1 MKKLLIFLGICTFL
15 ISTNHSLVFSQTKLL
30 QFPNSSETEIT
41 FSYAGDI
48 FTVPITGG
56 IARRLTTS
64 PSVESFPRFSPDGK
78 TIAFLGNYDG
88 NNEIYTIP
96 SIGGQPFRVTYG
108 VDLPNQ
114 PERMGPDK
122 IIMQWTK
129 DGKKILY
136 RGRQDTWNSLVGNL
150 YLVGADG
157 SMPEIL
163 PLPRGGFASF
173 SPDETKLAYNRI
185 YREFRTWKRYSGG
198 QADDIWIYDFKT
210 KQLENI
216 TNHPAQ
222 DIIPMWKDNKIY
234 FLSDRDFTMNLF
246 VYDLTTKQ
254 TKKITNF
261 TDFDVKFPS
270 LGANHIS
277 FSQNG
282 EIYLLDLKTDTYQK
296 VNITVA
302 EDFLASRPEIISV
315 KDFIAN
321 SGISPDGK
329 AAVFAARGDI
339 FIVPAEKG
347 NIINLTKSNGVHDR
361 NPVWSPDGK
370 WIAFISDKTGEDEVY
385 IIKPDGSSLTQI
397 TNNAKSYRYELKW
410 SPDSKYL
417 LNSDKLMNLYLI
429 DITTKQTKTIATSK
443 SWEIRDFSFSPD
455 SKWITYTDDG
465 ENRFSQIHLYSI
477 ADGKTYKITSEF
489 FESSNPTWD
498 PKGRYLYFISSR
510 FFRGRTGNFEYN
522 YIFEDMDNIYGLI
535 LQEGELNPFSK
546 YESDLITLDS
556 NQESNK
562 KPKTRKSKKDQIEE
576 DNSIQINLDGLPDR
590 IFEIPTANGRYWG
603 LFATD
608 DKIYYTRTNTGG
620 KPAFYSFDLKEK
632 KEEEVGNFSSYDIT
646 PDGKKILISKDGNYY
661 IDKLSKKIDLKEG
674 KLPIEKMQ
682 MTLNRKEEW
691 NQIFN
696 EAWRQMKYFLY
707 DPNMHGMDWNLIK
720 ERYSTW
726 VPHLNHRADLTFL
739 IGEMIGE
746 LDVGHAYI
754 GGGDLPKVSR
764 VNIGLLGARY
774 ELDKPTGYYKITK
787 IFEGRNWEPDT
798 YSPLTEPGLNVKV
811 GDYLIAIDDEELS
824 ATNHPYKALNN
835 KAETFVKLTVNSK
848 PSRDGARDIWVK
860 TIKSEEKLIYL
871 NWVEKNRRYVEKVTN
886 GRIGYIHIPDMG
898 FTNGLIEFVKY
909 FYPQLNKEGLIIDDR
924 YNGGGN
930 VSSLIIERLRREIA
944 IAKHARNQQI
954 IGSTPDAV
962 MPGPMVCIIN
972 QQSMSDGDL
981 FPYQFKKYGLG
992 KLIGKR
998 TWGGVIGIRGSL
1010 PFTDGTYLM
1019 KPEFANF
1026 GPNGEWIL
1034 EDVGMEPDIEI
1045 ENDPDKEWS
1054 GIDQQ
1059 LDKAIEVILEELKT
1073 NKKQQLPKSVPPYP
1087 NKNRKE

>member
-1 MKKLLIFLGICTFL
+1 MNNFLKSILLIGFTIFLSRIDT
-15 ISTNHSLVFSQTKLL
+15 FSQTKLL
-30 QFPNSSETEIT
+30 QFPNASSSEIT

-48 FTVPITGG
+48 FTVPISGG
-56 IARRLTTS
+56 IARRITTA
-64 PSVESFPRFSPDGK
+64 PGVESFPRFAPDGK
-78 TIAFLGNYDG
+78 TIAFIGNYDG

-96 SIGGQPFRVTYG
+96 NIGGEPFRLTYG
-108 VDLPNQ
+108 VDLQNL

-129 DGKKILY
+129 DGKKVLY

-150 YLVGADG
+150 YYVGIDA
-157 SMPEIL
+157 SLPEIL
-163 PLPRGGFASF
+163 PLPKSGFASL

-198 QADDIWIYDFKT
+198 QADDIWIYDFRT

-216 TNHPAQ
+216 TNNPAQ
-222 DIIPMWKDNKIY
+222 DIIPMWRGNKIY
-234 FLSDRDFTMNLF
+234 FLSDRDYTMNLF
-246 VYDLTTKQ
+246 VYDITTKQ

-261 TDFDVKFPS
+261 TDMDVKFPS
-270 LGANHIS
+270 LGANHIA

-282 EIYLLDLKTDTYQK
+282 DIYLLDLATDNYQK

-302 EDFLASRPEIISV
+302 EDFLSSRTEIINV
-315 KDFIAN
+315 KDYIAD
-321 SGISPDGK
+321 SRISPDGK
-329 AAVFAARGDI
+329 SAIFVSRGDI
-339 FIVPAEKG
+339 FLVPAEKG
-347 NIINLTKSNGVHDR
+347 NIINLTNSIGVHDR

-370 WIAFISDKTGEDEVY
+370 WIAFISDKTGEDEVFV
-385 IIKPDGSSLTQI
+385 IKPDGSSLTQL
-397 TNNAKSYRYELKW
+397 TNDAKSYRYELDW

-429 DITTKQTKTIATSK
+429 DIATKQVKTIATSK
-443 SWEIRDFSFSPD
+443 SWEIRNFGFSPD
-455 SKWITYTDDG
+455 SKWVTYTDDG

-477 ADGKTYKITSEF
+477 SDGKSYKITSEF
-489 FESSNPTWD
+489 FDSSNPVWD

-510 FFRGRTGNFEYN
+510 FFRGKTGNFEYN
-522 YIFEDMDNIYGLI
+522 YLFEDMDNIFGLI
-535 LQEGELNPFSK
+535 LQNGELNPFSK
-546 YESDLITLDS
+546 YESDLFTSDTTTT
-556 NQESNK
+556 
-562 KPKTRKSKKDQIEE
+562 KPKRKKSKKESVE
-576 DNSIQINLDGLPDR
+576 DDKDIVIDLDNLADR
-590 IFEIPTANGRYWG
+590 IFELPTANGRYWG
-603 LFATD
+603 LFATE
-608 DKIYYTRTNTGG
+608 DKLYYTRMTSGG
-620 KPAFYSFDLKEK
+620 RPTFYVFDLKEK
-632 KEEEVGNFSSYDIT
+632 KEDEVGNFSSYDIT
-646 PDGKKILISKDGNYY
+646 PDGKKILVAKDGNHY
-661 IDKLSKKIDLKEG
+661 INNLTKKVDLKEG
-674 KLPIEKMQ
+674 KLPTDKMQ
-682 MTLNRKEEW
+682 ITLNRKDEW
-691 NQIFN
+691 IQIFN
-696 EAWRQMKYFLY
+696 ESWRQIKYFLY
-707 DPNMHGMDWNLIK
+707 DPNMHGMDWNIIK
-720 ERYSTW
+720 QRYNAW
-726 VPHLNHRADLTFL
+726 LPYLNHRADLTFL

-754 GGGDLPKVSR
+754 GGGDIPKVNR
-764 VNIGLLGARY
+764 INIGLLGARY
-774 ELDKPTGYYKITK
+774 ELDKSGYYKITK

-811 GDYLIAIDDEELS
+811 GDYLIAIDDVELNS
-824 ATNHPYKALNN
+824 ILHPNKALNN
-835 KAETFVKLTVNSK
+835 KAEVFVKLTVNSS
-848 PSRDGARDIWVK
+848 PSKVGARDIWVK

-871 NWVEKNRRYVEKVTN
+871 NWVEYNRRYVEKATN

-898 FTNGLIEFVKY
+898 FTNGLNEFVKY

-930 VSSLIIERLRREIA
+930 VSSLIIERLRREIGV
-944 IAKHARNQQI
+944 AKHARNQQI
-954 IGSTPDAV
+954 FGSTPDAV
-962 MPGPMVCIIN
+962 MPGPLVCLIN

-1034 EDVGMEPDIEI
+1034 EDVGMVPDIEV
-1045 ENDPDKEWS
+1045 ENDPDKEWM

-1059 LDKAIEVILEELKT
+1059 LDKAIEVILEEIKT
-1073 NKKQQLPKSVPPYP
+1073 NKKQQLPKQLPPYP
-1087 NKNRKE
+1087 NKSR

>member
-1 MKKLLIFLGICTFL
+1 MKNTTKSLLIIALFTTFL
-15 ISTNHSLVFSQTKLL
+15 SISGYSQTKLL
-30 QFPNSSETEIT
+30 QFPNSSTTEIT

-56 IARRLTTS
+56 IARRITTA
-64 PSVESFPRFSPDGK
+64 PGVEAFPRFSPDGK
-78 TIAFLGNYDG
+78 TIAFIGNYDG

-96 SIGGQPFRVTYG
+96 NIGGEPVRLTYG
-108 VDLPNQ
+108 VDLPNL

-150 YLVGADG
+150 YYVGIDG

-163 PLPRGGFASF
+163 PLPKSGFASL
-173 SPDETKLAYNRI
+173 SPDETKIAYNRI

-210 KQLENI
+210 KKLENI

-222 DIIPMWKDNKIY
+222 DIIPMWSGNKIY
-234 FLSDRDFTMNLF
+234 FLSDRDYTMNLF
-246 VYDLTTKQ
+246 VYDLTTKE
-254 TKKITNF
+254 TKKLTNF
-261 TDFDVKFPS
+261 DDFDVKFPS
-270 LGANHIS
+270 LGANHIA

-282 EIYLLDLKTDTYQK
+282 DIYLLDLQTDKYQK

-302 EDFLASRPEIISV
+302 EDFLSSRTEIISV
-315 KDFIAN
+315 KDYIAD
-321 SGISPDGK
+321 SRISPDGK
-329 AAVFAARGDI
+329 AALFSARGDI
-339 FIVPAEKG
+339 FVVPAEKG
-347 NIINLTKSNGVHDR
+347 NWINLTKSVGVHDR

-385 IIKPDGSSLTQI
+385 LIKPDGSGLTQL
-397 TNNAKSYRYELKW
+397 TNDAKSYRYELEW

-429 DITTKQTKTIATSK
+429 DITTKQVKIIANSK
-443 SWEIRDFSFSPD
+443 SWEIRNFSFSPD
-455 SKWITYTDDG
+455 SKWITYTDEGD
-465 ENRFSQIHLYSI
+465 NRFSQIHLYSI

-489 FESSNPTWD
+489 FDSSNPVWD
-498 PKGRYLYFISSR
+498 PKGRYLYFVSSR
-510 FFRGRTGNFEYN
+510 FFRGKTGNFEYN
-522 YIFEDMDNIYGLI
+522 YIFEDMDNIYGLL
-535 LQEGELNPFSK
+535 LQSNELNPFAK
-546 YESDLITLDS
+546 YETDLSIPDTSSSNDKTKTKKSTKDTPDNDKSIKIDLD
-556 NQESNK
+556 
-562 KPKTRKSKKDQIEE
+562 
-576 DNSIQINLDGLPDR
+576 NLADR
-590 IFEIPTANGRYWG
+590 IFEIPTTNGRYWG
-603 LFATD
+603 LFATE
-608 DKIYYTRTNTGG
+608 DKIYYTRTTSGG
-620 KPAFYSFDLKEK
+620 RPNFYVFDLKEK

-646 PDGKKILISKDGNYY
+646 PDGKKILVAKEGNYY
-661 IDKLSKKIDLKEG
+661 ITNLSKKVELKEG
-674 KLPIEKMQ
+674 KLPIEKLQ
-682 MTLNRKEEW
+682 ITLNKKAEW

-720 ERYSTW
+720 QRYSTW
-726 VPHLNHRADLTFL
+726 VPFVNHRADLTFL

-746 LDVGHAYI
+746 LDVGHAYV
-754 GGGDLPKVSR
+754 GGGDMPKVNK

-774 ELDKPTGYYKITK
+774 ELDKQTGYYKIVK
-787 IFEGRNWEPDT
+787 IFEGRNWDLET

-811 GDYLIAIDDEELS
+811 GDYLIAIDDIELS
-824 ATNHPYKALNN
+824 STMHPNKALNN
-835 KAETFVKLTVNSK
+835 KAEVFVKLTINSK
-848 PSRDGARDIWVK
+848 PSKDGAREIWVK
-860 TIKSEEKLIYL
+860 TIKSEEKLIYY
-871 NWVEKNRRYVEKVTN
+871 NWVENNRRYVEKATN

-898 FTNGLIEFVKY
+898 FTNGLNEFVKY

-954 IGSTPDAV
+954 ITSTPEAV
-962 MPGPMVCIIN
+962 MPGPMVCLIN

-981 FPYQFKKYGLG
+981 FPYQFRKYGLG

-1034 EDVGMEPDIEI
+1034 EDEGISPDIEI
-1045 ENDPDKEWS
+1045 DNDPDKEWN

-1059 LDKAIEVILEELKT
+1059 LDKAIEVILEEIKT
-1073 NKKQQLPKSVPPYP
+1073 NKKQQLPKQLPPYP
-1087 NKNRKE
+1087 NKSR

>member
-1 MKKLLIFLGICTFL
+1 MKKYLNQALFITFGLIL
-15 ISTNHSLVFSQTKLL
+15 INIESFSQTKLL
-30 QFPNSSETEIT
+30 QFPNASETEII

-64 PSVESFPRFSPDGK
+64 PGVESFPRFSPDGK
-78 TIAFLGNYDG
+78 TIAFIGNYDG

-96 SIGGQPFRVTYG
+96 NIGGEPIRLTYG
-108 VDLPNQ
+108 VDLPNL

-150 YLVGADG
+150 YYVGTDA
-157 SMPEIL
+157 SIPEIL
-163 PLPRGGFASF
+163 PLPKSGFAYL

-216 TNHPAQ
+216 TNNPAQ
-222 DIIPMWKDNKIY
+222 DIIPLWYGNKIY
-234 FLSDRDFTMNLF
+234 YLSDRDYTMNIF
-246 VYDLTTKQ
+246 VYDLNTKQ

-261 TDFDVKFPS
+261 SDMDVKFPS
-270 LGANHIS
+270 LGKNYIA
-277 FSQNG
+277 FTQNG
-282 EIYLLDLKTDTYQK
+282 EIYLLDLSTDNYKK

-302 EDFLASRPEIISV
+302 EDFISSRTEIVNVNDYIADSRIS
-315 KDFIAN
+315 
-321 SGISPDGK
+321 SDGK
-329 AAVFAARGDI
+329 GAVFAARGDI
-339 FIVPAEKG
+339 FVVPAENG
-347 NIINLTKSNGVHDR
+347 NIINLTKSVGVHDR

-385 IIKPDGSSLTQI
+385 IIKPNGSSLTQL
-397 TNNAKSYRYELKW
+397 TNDAKSYRYELDW

-429 DITTKQTKTIATSK
+429 DITTKQVKTIATSK
-443 SWEIRDFSFSPD
+443 SWEIRNFGFSPD
-455 SKWITYTDDG
+455 SKWISYTDEGD
-465 ENRFSQIHLYSI
+465 NRFSQIHLYSI
-477 ADGKTYKITSEF
+477 TNGKTYKVTSEF
-489 FESSNPTWD
+489 FDSSNPVWD

-510 FFRGRTGNFEYN
+510 FFRGKTGNFEYN
-522 YIFEDMDNIYGLI
+522 YLFEDMDNIYGLI
-535 LQEGELNPFSK
+535 LQNGELNPFSK
-546 YESDLITLDS
+546 YESNLMYPDTNTS
-556 NQESNK
+556 KQKNK
-562 KPKTRKSKKDQIEE
+562 NSKKDTPE
-576 DNSIQINLDGLPDR
+576 DDKSIVIDLDNLSER
-590 IFEIPTANGRYWG
+590 IFELPTANGRYWG
-603 LFATD
+603 LFATE
-608 DKIYYTRTNTGG
+608 DKIYYTRMTSGG
-620 KPAFYSFDLKEK
+620 RPAFYVYDLKDK
-632 KEEEVGNFSSYDIT
+632 KEDEVGNFSSYDIT
-646 PDGKKILISKDGNYY
+646 PDGKKILVAKDGNYY
-661 IDKLSKKIDLKEG
+661 ITSLNKKVDLKDG
-674 KLPIEKMQ
+674 KLPTDKMQ
-682 MTLNRKEEW
+682 ITLNRKDEW
-691 NQIFN
+691 KQIFN
-696 EAWRQMKYFLY
+696 ESWRQMKYFLY

-720 ERYSTW
+720 QRYTDW
-726 VPHLNHRADLTFL
+726 VPFLNHRSDLTFL

-746 LDVGHAYI
+746 LDVGHAYV
-754 GGGDLPKVSR
+754 GGGDMPKVNK

-774 ELDKPTGYYKITK
+774 ELDKSSGYYKITK
-787 IFEGRNWEPDT
+787 IFEGRNWEAET

-811 GDYLIAIDDEELS
+811 GDYIIAIDDIELNS
-824 ATNHPYKALNN
+824 TNHPNKALNN
-835 KAETFVKLTVNSK
+835 KAEIFVKLTINSRPTK
-848 PSRDGARDIWVK
+848 EGAREIWVK

-871 NWVEKNRRYVEKVTN
+871 NWVENNRRYVEKATN

-898 FTNGLIEFVKY
+898 FGNGLNEFVKY

-930 VSSLIIERLRREIA
+930 VSSLIIERLRREIGV
-944 IAKHARNQQI
+944 AKHARNQQI
-954 IGSTPDAV
+954 FGSTPDAT
-962 MPGPMVCIIN
+962 MPGPLVCLIN

-1034 EDVGMEPDIEI
+1034 EDVGMSPDIEI
-1045 ENDPDKEWS
+1045 ENDPDKEWI

-1059 LDKAIEVILEELKT
+1059 LDKAIEVILEEVKT
-1073 NKKQQLPKSVPPYP
+1073 NKKQQLPKQLPPYP
-1087 NKNRKE
+1087 NKSK